1 LLGGPLNLPQ
11 GSTILRVDLLCYAA
25 SIHDRSCLSV
35 SRQTPGRR
43 PSKPQA
49 YGQNHTMDTLKHYLD
64 LVSSDPWLRAAI
76 ILLAA
81 FIAAFIFDW
90 LCTRTLKVITRRTKT
105 ELDDQLIHLFHR
117 PVQATVI
124 LLGLMAATMQ
134 LDLLI
139 LDQASEVKTDWQ
151 LPINSVIRTLMIL
164 IWTSWGFR
172 FSRLFLRSLSKDTK
186 RFQVIEPTTLPLFDN
201 LARVLIFGFA
211 LYLVV
216 KAWDGDVSTVL
227 ASAGVMGIALGFAA
241 KDTLSNLFAGIFI
254 LADAPYRLGDFIVL
268 DSGER
273 GKVIHIGIRSTR
285 LLTRDDIE
293 ITIPNAVMGSA
304 KILNET
310 GGASPKRRLRIP
322 VGVAYG
328 SDVDKVRDVLMQT
341 AAQLQQVCT
350 NPEPRV
356 RFRRFGD
363 STLDFELLCWIPEPV
378 LRGQVTD
385 LLLTNVYKNFAV
397 NEIEIAFPQLD
408 VHLHRG

>member
-1 LLGGPLNLPQ
+1 
-11 GSTILRVDLLCYAA
+11 
-25 SIHDRSCLSV
+25 
-35 SRQTPGRR
+35 
-43 PSKPQA
+43 
-49 YGQNHTMDTLKHYLD
+49 MDTLKHYLD
-64 LVSSDPWLRAAI
+64 LVSNDPWLRAGI
-76 ILLAA
+76 ILVAA
-81 FIAAFIFDW
+81 FVAAFVFDW
-90 LCTRTLKVITRRTKT
+90 LCTRTLKAITRRTKT
-105 ELDDQLIHLFHR
+105 DFDAQLIHLFHR
-117 PVQATVI
+117 PIQLTVI
-124 LLGLMAATMQ
+124 LLGLMAASMQ
-134 LDLLI
+134 LNLDAIDPSTGELASNWQGLINSLIRTLLI
-139 LDQASEVKTDWQ
+139 LVWM
-151 LPINSVIRTLMIL
+151 V
-164 IWTSWGFR
+164 WGFR
-172 FSRLFLRSLSKDTK
+172 FSRLLLRGLSKDSQ

-211 LYLVV
+211 IYLVV
-216 KAWDGDVSTVL
+216 KAWNGDVSTVL

-273 GKVIHIGIRSTR
+273 GKVVHIGIRSTR

-310 GGASPKRRLRIP
+310 GGESPKRRLRIP

-328 SDVDKVRDVLMQT
+328 SDVDQVREVLMQT
-341 AAQLQQVCT
+341 ATDLNQVCT

-356 RFRRFGD
+356 RLRRFGD
-363 STLDFELLCWIPEPV
+363 STLDFELLCWISQPV

-385 LLLTNVYKNFAV
+385 LLLTGVYKNFAAHG
-397 NEIEIAFPQLD
+397 IEIAFPQLD

>member
-1 LLGGPLNLPQ
+1 
-11 GSTILRVDLLCYAA
+11 
-25 SIHDRSCLSV
+25 
-35 SRQTPGRR
+35 
-43 PSKPQA
+43 
-49 YGQNHTMDTLKHYLD
+49 MDKLKLYLD
-64 LVSSDPWLRAAI
+64 QISSDPWLRAGL
-76 ILLAA
+76 ILVAA
-81 FIAAFIFDW
+81 FVAAFVIDW
-90 LCTRTLKVITRRTKT
+90 ICTRLLKAVAKRTKSDF
-105 ELDDQLIHLFHR
+105 DDQLISLFHR
-117 PVQATVI
+117 PIQITVI
-124 LLGLMAATMQ
+124 LLGFTAATAQ
-134 LDLLI
+134 LDLI
-139 LDQASEVKTDWQ
+139 TGEGESVKDWQ
-151 LPINSVIRTLMIL
+151 QTINSLIRTIL
-164 IWTSWGFR
+164 IVVWMGWAFR
-172 FSRLFLRSLSKDTK
+172 FSRLMLRGLSKDTK

-216 KAWDGDVSTVL
+216 LAWDGDVGAVL

-273 GKVIHIGIRSTR
+273 GKVVHIGIRSTR

-310 GGASPKRRLRIP
+310 GGESPKRRLRIP

-328 SDVDKVRDVLMQT
+328 SDVDQVRDVLMNVAHSQ
-341 AAQLQQVCT
+341 QQVCSS
-350 NPEPRV
+350 PEARV

-363 STLDFELLCWIPEPV
+363 STLDFELLCWIPQPV

-385 LLLTNVYKNFAV
+385 LLLVAIYKDFQSNG
-397 NEIEIAFPQLD
+397 IEIAFPQLD
-408 VHLHRG
+408 VHLKRG

>member
-1 LLGGPLNLPQ
+1 
-11 GSTILRVDLLCYAA
+11 
-25 SIHDRSCLSV
+25 
-35 SRQTPGRR
+35 
-43 PSKPQA
+43 
-49 YGQNHTMDTLKHYLD
+49 MDKLKLYLD
-64 LVSSDPWLRAAI
+64 QISSDPWLRAGL
-76 ILLAA
+76 ILVAA
-81 FIAAFIFDW
+81 FVAAFVIDW
-90 LCTRTLKVITRRTKT
+90 ICTRLLKAVAKRTKSDF
-105 ELDDQLIHLFHR
+105 DDQLISLFHR
-117 PVQATVI
+117 PIQITVI
-124 LLGLMAATMQ
+124 LLGFTAATAQ
-134 LDLLI
+134 LDLI
-139 LDQASEVKTDWQ
+139 TGEGESVKDWQ
-151 LPINSVIRTLMIL
+151 QTINSLIRTIL
-164 IWTSWGFR
+164 IVVWMGWAFR
-172 FSRLFLRSLSKDTK
+172 FSRLMLRGLSKDTK

-216 KAWDGDVSTVL
+216 LAWDGDVGAVL

-273 GKVIHIGIRSTR
+273 GKVVHIGIRSTR

-310 GGASPKRRLRIP
+310 GGESPKRRLRIP

-328 SDVDKVRDVLMQT
+328 SDVDQVRDVLMNV
-341 AAQLQQVCT
+341 AQSQQHVCSS
-350 NPEPRV
+350 PEARV

-363 STLDFELLCWIPEPV
+363 STLDFELLCWIPQPV

-385 LLLTNVYKNFAV
+385 LLLVAIYKDFQSNG
-397 NEIEIAFPQLD
+397 IEIAFPQLD
-408 VHLHRG
+408 VHLKRG

>member
-1 LLGGPLNLPQ
+1 
-11 GSTILRVDLLCYAA
+11 
-25 SIHDRSCLSV
+25 
-35 SRQTPGRR
+35 
-43 PSKPQA
+43 
-49 YGQNHTMDTLKHYLD
+49 MDTLKEYLD
-64 LVSSDPWLRAAI
+64 LLSNDPWLRAGI
-76 ILLAA
+76 ILVGAIVAA
-81 FIAAFIFDW
+81 FLIDW
-90 LCTRTLKVITRRTKT
+90 MCTRLLRALTKRTKT
-105 ELDDQLIHLFHR
+105 DFDDQLISLFHR
-117 PVQATVI
+117 PIQITVVLI
-124 LLGLMAATMQ
+124 GLMAATGQ
-134 LDLLI
+134 LDLVV
-139 LDQASEVKTDWQ
+139 QTAEGAPGKNWQ
-151 LPINSVIRTLMIL
+151 LTINSFVHTLMIL
-164 IWTSWGFR
+164 VWMGWAFR
-172 FSRLFLRSLSKDTK
+172 FSRLLLKGLSKDTK

-211 LYLVV
+211 IYLAV

-273 GKVIHIGIRSTR
+273 GKVVHIGIRSTR

-310 GGASPKRRLRIP
+310 GGVSTKRRLRIP

-328 SDVDKVRDVLMQT
+328 SDVDLVRQVLMQT
-341 AAQLQQVCT
+341 AQSEKMVCT

-378 LRGQVTD
+378 LRGQATD
-385 LLLTNVYKNFAV
+385 LLLTAVYKNFAV

-408 VHLHRG
+408 VHLKRG

>member
-1 LLGGPLNLPQ
+1 
-11 GSTILRVDLLCYAA
+11 
-25 SIHDRSCLSV
+25 
-35 SRQTPGRR
+35 
-43 PSKPQA
+43 
-49 YGQNHTMDTLKHYLD
+49 MDTLKHYLD
-64 LVSSDPWLRAAI
+64 LLSNDPWLRAGI
-76 ILLAA
+76 ILVAA
-81 FIAAFIFDW
+81 FVAAFVIDW
-90 LCTRTLKVITRRTKT
+90 LCTRFLKAITRRTET
-105 ELDDQLIHLFHR
+105 DFDDQLISLFHR
-117 PVQATVI
+117 PIQVTVI
-124 LLGLMAATMQ
+124 LLGVMASSMQ
-134 LDLLI
+134 LA
-139 LDQASEVKTDWQ
+139 LDGVDTENGGMVVGRWHK
-151 LPINSVIRTLMIL
+151 LINSGIHTIVIFVWM
-164 IWTSWGFR
+164 SWAFR
-172 FSRLFLRSLSKDTK
+172 FSRLLLRSLSKDTK

-211 LYLVV
+211 LYLIVG
-216 KAWDGDVSTVL
+216 AWDGNVSTVL

-273 GKVIHIGIRSTR
+273 GKVVHIGIRSTR

-328 SDVDKVRDVLMQT
+328 SDVDQVRAVLMKV
-341 AAQLQQVCT
+341 AADEKQVVT

-385 LLLTNVYKNFAV
+385 LLLTSVYKQFAA
-397 NEIEIAFPQLD
+397 NGIEIAFPQLD
-408 VHLHRG
+408 VHLRRG